1 MPVTTELKKNNNW
14 SDVERLQTSSRRARA
29 AWLNL
34 CVSFKEASHQMS
46 YFGQRL
52 KIYFSCEREQL
63 SNRLITILE
72 IAGVSSAPGQ
82 SSRSPGQRQ
91 QVPEGS
97 PRREGGG
104 PRCNGPLDQL
114 PSCRGGKKRWW
125 CRRRARRGRG
135 AGQAWVIGSG
145 RRWHAAAEKV
155 ITWDWERN
163 ARSEEAGGGSWS
175 SPVNKGQG
183 PARVPSVFLAEP
195 DPGCTHRG
203 PGGASA

>member
-1 MPVTTELKKNNNW
+1 
-14 SDVERLQTSSRRARA
+14 
-29 AWLNL
+29 
-34 CVSFKEASHQMS
+34 MS

-82 SSRSPGQRQ
+82 SSRSPGQRRR
-91 QVPEGS
+91 VPEGS

-104 PRCNGPLDQL
+104 PRCNGPLDPL
-114 PSCRGGKKRWW
+114 PSCRGGKKRRW

-163 ARSEEAGGGSWS
+163 ARSEEAGGGRGAAPLTKVRAPLGCLRCFWQ
-175 SPVNKGQG
+175 SPTLAARTGVPAG
-183 PARVPSVFLAEP
+183 PAHSVWARM
-195 DPGCTHRG
+195 DT
-203 PGGASA
+203 